1 VGDVNGTDS
10 HDNEHS
16 TLNGS
21 EKRRVLISAGGYT
34 RELGMEYADTKGD
47 LIVYG
52 RPFIANVRFFF
63 VDLLLYPSFFNTSNT
78 HNLIAR
84 SPVPPSQ

>member
-1 VGDVNGTDS
+1 MGDVNGTDS

-63 VDLLLYPSFFNTSNT
+63 FRSFALPLVFFNPSNT
-78 HNLIAR
+78 HNR
-84 SPVPPSQ
+84 